1 LFNYITISK
10 DCRPEEEYVVS
21 HIAGAVRVDYKND
34 AEKILEKLPSKGNY
48 YIPGAVRVYY
58 QNDAQKI
65 LEKLPSKGNYYY
77 IPGAVRVYYQKK
89 HRRSWRNYQVKVI
102 IIYQGL

>member
-1 LFNYITISK
+1 MFNYITISK

-65 LEKLPSKGNYYY
+65 LEKLPSKGNYYMSV
-77 IPGAVRVYYQKK
+77 AERVDYQNK
-89 HRRSWRNYQVKVI
+89 HRRS
-102 IIYQGL
+102 